1 MYRKVYK
8 EIIEW
13 IKNDD
18 KHTLL
23 VTGARQI
30 GKTYII
36 REALKNENCDYVELN
51 FIEDS
56 SLIDILK
63 DYKDVQELE
72 LRLSL
77 ASQHDLIPGETIF
90 FFDEV
95 QEVADIIT
103 MSKFLT
109 EKTNY
114 KFVMSGSLLGVEIK
128 NLRSAPVGY
137 MHIID
142 MYPMDLEEFYL
153 AVGVNQKVLDK
164 IKECY
169 EKHYPVDD
177 FLHEKLLSLFGH
189 YLIVGGMPEA
199 VETYIETNDLRKV
212 AAVQTDL
219 TNLYRKDFTKYNKK
233 EKLILN
239 EVYDAIPAELGE
251 KNKRY
256 FINHIDGKVSFDK
269 MKNNFIWLKEAGVAL
284 PVYNA
289 TEPKCP
295 LKISEKRNLFK
306 LFLADVGMLTN
317 MFSDDTKMKILNK
330 DSSINN
336 GAVYENFVAQELIAH
351 GYDLYY
357 YNNKKNG
364 EVDFLIEHNGKVLP
378 LEVKSGKDYKKHSAL
393 TNLLSVNEYEI
404 DEAYILCNENISII
418 EEKYYMPI
426 YMAMFFEENKVD
438 MMVKVD
444 LRGLNEKVDY
454 IMKELQE
461 LPILLYKYSTT
472 NNDLSYHRILLG
484 NSEEKRG
491 QSHDANLM
499 DQAADYYINLRN
511 AYYTENANIEDIEY
525 NYKKLESICNRKGY
539 DYDDFDEQAK
549 FLYKISSEQLDEIE
563 DEINMYKKIREEI
576 GAKYV

>member
-1 MYRKVYK
+1 MYRKSYK
-8 EIIEW
+8 EIVEW
-13 IKNDD
+13 IRYDD
-18 KHTLL
+18 KHVLL

-36 REALKNENCDYVELN
+36 REALEKENCDYVELN

-56 SLIDILK
+56 SLIDVLK
-63 DYKDVQELE
+63 NYKDVHDLE

-77 ASQHDLIPGETIF
+77 ATQHKLIPGETIF
-90 FFDEV
+90 FLDEV

-114 KFVMSGSLLGVEIK
+114 KFVMSGSLLGVELK

-153 AVGVNQKVLDK
+153 AVGVDQMVLDK
-164 IKECY
+164 IKECF
-169 EKHYPVDD
+169 EDKRPVDN
-177 FLHEKLLSLFGH
+177 FIHEKLLTLFSH

-199 VETYIETNDLRKV
+199 VKTYIESNDLRRV
-212 AAVQTDL
+212 AAIQTDI
-219 TNLYRKDFTKYNKK
+219 TNLYRKDFTKYNQK
-233 EKLILN
+233 EKLTLN

-256 FINHIDGKVSFDK
+256 FINHIDGKVPFDK
-269 MKNNFIWLKEAGVAL
+269 VKNNFIWLKEAGVAL
-284 PVYNA
+284 PVYNI

-336 GAVYENFVAQELIAH
+336 GAVYENFVAQELISH

-357 YNNKKNG
+357 YNSKKNG
-364 EVDFLIEHNGKVLP
+364 EVDFLVEHNGKVLP

-393 TNLLSVNEYEI
+393 TNLLSVNEYDI
-404 DEAYILCNENISII
+404 DDAYILCNDNVSVQ
-418 EEKYYMPI
+418 EERYYMPI
-426 YMAMFFEENKVD
+426 YMAMFLEEQKMD
-438 MMVKVD
+438 MVIKPD
-444 LRGLNEKVDY
+444 LSGLN
-454 IMKELQE
+454 
-461 LPILLYKYSTT
+461 
-472 NNDLSYHRILLG
+472 NDV
-484 NSEEKRG
+484 E
-491 QSHDANLM
+491 
-499 DQAADYYINLRN
+499 
-511 AYYTENANIEDIEY
+511 
-525 NYKKLESICNRKGY
+525 
-539 DYDDFDEQAK
+539 
-549 FLYKISSEQLDEIE
+549 
-563 DEINMYKKIREEI
+563 
-576 GAKYV
+576 